1 MKQEYELLKEVEKPG
16 SDIEYYVEN
25 LCTILEN
32 KKAEIMGL
40 KKNLDDF
47 KQRLMEEQV
56 LSLHCS
62 ERQQFDSE
70 TGDGE
75 FGEGEY
81 DDMPPI
87 DPINKENSNDMF
99 KPGFS
104 TT

>member
-1 MKQEYELLKEVEKPG
+1 MEKPG

-32 KKAEIMGL
+32 KKAEILSL
-40 KKNLDDF
+40 KRGLDDF

-70 TGDGE
+70 PGDGE
-75 FGEGEY
+75 FGDGEY
-81 DDMPPI
+81 EELPPT
-87 DPINKENSNDMF
+87 DPSNKENSSDLF